1 MSTISIRVDEAESNL
16 IKEYASVNGLNVS
29 TFIRNLILDRIEEDF
44 KLDEERILEARKNIG
59 KEKAYDHTEVWERL
73 GV

>member
-44 KLDEERILEARKNIG
+44 KLDEERILEARKRID